1 MFPPHLST
9 TNTSK
14 QYRVPKRKIKTVCY
28 FFWCIWIFS
37 LICNCWNSCH
47 SKHTLFFPRTIATFL
62 PKSIPSSST
71 CFYFHRGN
79 SRGNS
84 ASPTQQGQVK
94 ESQINLNK
102 YYRFFFPGRG
112 ADFPRTIHHGPPNLK
127 TQKWERK
134 REPQKKK
141 QENLVIDLLPF
152 LFVIAT
158 FTSTPIP
165 ANFPFLQCHP
175 SYYLLLWAGHAILPH
190 HDLGAIRGDPL
201 QLSSVFQHHF
211 LHKLDRILQTT
222 SSITHHY

>member
-28 FFWCIWIFS
+28 FFFWCIWIFS

-79 SRGNS
+79 SWGNS

-102 YYRFFFPGRG
+102 YYRFFFSGRG
-112 ADFPRTIHHGPPNLK
+112 AYFPADNSSCMAPQTWKPKN
-127 TQKWERK
+127 ERK
-134 REPQKKK
+134 KKGTPKKK
-141 QENLVIDLLPF
+141 QENLVIDLPF

-165 ANFPFLQCHP
+165 ANFPFRQCHP
-175 SYYLLLWAGHAILPH
+175 SY
-190 HDLGAIRGDPL
+190 
-201 QLSSVFQHHF
+201 
-211 LHKLDRILQTT
+211 
-222 SSITHHY
+222 